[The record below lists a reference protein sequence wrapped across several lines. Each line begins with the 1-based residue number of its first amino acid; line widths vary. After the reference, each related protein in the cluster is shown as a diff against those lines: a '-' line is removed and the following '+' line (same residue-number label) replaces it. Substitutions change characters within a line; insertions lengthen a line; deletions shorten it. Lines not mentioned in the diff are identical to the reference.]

1 MARMQLNKAA
11 LHRQQAQLR
20 SYRRFLPSLDLKRRQ
35 LLQELRRER
44 AALAA
49 AEADLTAV
57 SDRAAERLPMLANP
71 NVDLAGLVRV
81 SDVELGEENRL
92 GTVLPTLV
100 DVQAQVR
107 PYGLL
112 AKPHWVDALAEELQ
126 AAARRTLEI
135 RLHVARAERLAA
147 ALKIVTQRVNL
158 FEKVLIPRTE
168 AHIRRIQVQLSD
180 AERAAVVRAKIAKT
194 KRARQAAAE
203 GRAA

>member
-1 MARMQLNKAA
+1 
-11 LHRQQAQLR
+11 
-20 SYRRFLPSLDLKRRQ
+20 
-35 LLQELRRER
+35 
-44 AALAA
+44 
-49 AEADLTAV
+49 
-57 SDRAAERLPMLANP
+57 MLANP

>member
-168 AHIRRIQVQLSD
+168 AHIRRIRVQLSD